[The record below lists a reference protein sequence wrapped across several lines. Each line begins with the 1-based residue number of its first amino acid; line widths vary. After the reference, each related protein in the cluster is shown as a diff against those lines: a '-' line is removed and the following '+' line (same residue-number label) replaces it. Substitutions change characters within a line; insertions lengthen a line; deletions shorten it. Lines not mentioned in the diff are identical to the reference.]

1 MLLMA
6 KPIVSDELWEIIKP
20 LIPEKKRRFRYPGR
34 KPISNCEALTGIL
47 FVLKTGIGWDD
58 LLASAA
64 RMAKSWSMGQY
75 TQITVE
81 QITTSRPNR
90 LFPCGGRFIVSAG
103 CFWGAKTGPNPTD
116 RRKKGSKHHLVT
128 DANGIPLSVI
138 LTGANRHDVTQ
149 LLPLVDSIPAIAGK
163 VGRPLQCPD
172 SILGDR
178 GYDSEPHRRQLR
190 SRGIVPLLAKR
201 WTENGSGLGIYRW
214 VIERSISWLHQN
226 RRLRIRYEK
235 RDDIHQAFLTIGCI
249 KICWNHLLNYP
260 LC

>member
-1 MLLMA
+1 MGNHRA
-6 KPIVSDELWEIIKP
+6 VNTGEKTQISVSRTKANIKSRDPDGDNVRVENRYWLGRPAAGDGLW
-20 LIPEKKRRFRYPGR
+20 LR
-34 KPISNCEALTGIL
+34 
-47 FVLKTGIGWDD
+47 DD
-58 LLASAA
+58 LLATTA
-64 RMAKSWSMGQY
+64 RMAKSRCVGQN
-75 TQITVE
+75 TPVTAE
-81 QITTSRPNR
+81 QITTSGPDR
-90 LFPCGGRFIVSAG
+90 LFPCGGGLGLSAG
-103 CFWGAKTGPNPTD
+103 RFWGAKTGPNPTD

-163 VGRPLQCPD
+163 VGRPLQRPD
-172 SILGDR
+172 SLLGDR
-178 GYDSEPHRRQLR
+178 GYDSQPHRRQLR

-214 VIERSISWLHQN
+214 VIERSLSWLHQN

>member
-1 MLLMA
+1 MGNHKTVTPGEKTQVSQSRA
-6 KPIVSDELWEIIKP
+6 KANIKSRGPDGNIVRVEN
-20 LIPEKKRRFRYPGR
+20 RYWLGR
-34 KPISNCEALTGIL
+34 PAAGNGLRL
-47 FVLKTGIGWDD
+47 RDD
-58 LLASAA
+58 LLATTA
-64 RMAKSWSMGQY
+64 RMAKSRSMGQY
-75 TQITVE
+75 TPSTVE

-90 LFPCGGRFIVSAG
+90 LFPCGGRFVLSAG

-149 LLPLVDSIPAIAGK
+149 LLPLVDSIPPIAGK
-163 VGRPLQCPD
+163 VGRPLQHPD
-172 SILGDR
+172 SLLGDR

-190 SRGIVPLLAKR
+190 SRGIVPFLAKR

-214 VIERSISWLHQN
+214 VVERTISWLHQN

-235 RDDIHQAFLTIGCI
+235 RDDIHQAFMTIGCI

>member
-1 MLLMA
+1 MGNHKTVNPREKTQVPVSRA
-6 KPIVSDELWEIIKP
+6 QAGIKSPSPYGYIVRAENRHRLGRPAAGNGLW
-20 LIPEKKRRFRYPGR
+20 L
-34 KPISNCEALTGIL
+34 
-47 FVLKTGIGWDD
+47 WDD

-64 RMAKSWSMGQY
+64 RMAKSRGMGQY
-75 TQITVE
+75 TPTTVE
-81 QITTSRPNR
+81 HITTGRPNR
-90 LFPCGGRFIVSAG
+90 LFSHNSRVVVSSGR
-103 CFWGAKTGPNPTD
+103 FWGAKTGPNPTD

-149 LLPLVDSIPAIAGK
+149 LLPLVDSIHPITGK
-163 VGRPLQCPD
+163 VGRPLKHPD

-178 GYDSEPHRRQLR
+178 GYDSELHRRQLR

-214 VIERSISWLHQN
+214 VVERTLSWLHQN
-226 RRLRIRYEK
+226 RRLRVRYEK

-249 KICWNHLLNYP
+249 KICWNHLSNYS